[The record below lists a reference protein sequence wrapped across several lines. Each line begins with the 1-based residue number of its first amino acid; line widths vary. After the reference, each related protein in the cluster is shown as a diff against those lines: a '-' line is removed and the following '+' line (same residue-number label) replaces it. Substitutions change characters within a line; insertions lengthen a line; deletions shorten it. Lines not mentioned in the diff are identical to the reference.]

1 MKSDPRIRNAI
12 DESLSSVH
20 FDGRDMH
27 AVLRAAR
34 QREQASAPRRHARW
48 DWALATAMLMI
59 VLVPLSL
66 FALRANRTQT
76 ADIHTLAGVGQGT
89 VSAAATAQADSTHS
103 AQAAALSESDAI
115 RIARACF
122 EAECDTSV
130 FTFEE
135 YAVSVRFADD
145 ACTVLMTSVYDNGC
159 TFEVVISLPS
169 GTVGSFSDPRQA
181 TVPSGI
187 RHDSAEVQTWYDK
200 YGAMLYTWPMDEQ
213 AEFSRRY
220 EGAALRMPHE
230 GEPQPE
236 ALLSSLLPV
245 CADMLGL
252 PQDELTLYPMLY
264 SETASADGQARYLVY
279 CCRTGDSAQPLLLA
293 TLLAVDGAVESIR
306 PLSAAQEQNADIEY
320 SQQSGAAR

>member
-20 FDGRDMH
+20 FDERNIR

-34 QREQASAPRRHARW
+34 RQDTSPAPRRHARW
-48 DWALATAMLMI
+48 DWALATAMMMI

-76 ADIHTLAGVGQGT
+76 ADIRALAGVSQDALPV
-89 VSAAATAQADSTHS
+89 VSSAPADS

-135 YAVSVRFADD
+135 YAVSVHFYEDT
-145 ACTVLMTSVYDNGC
+145 CIVLMKSVYDNGC

-187 RHDSAEVQTWYDK
+187 RHDSVEVQTWYDK
-200 YGAMLYTWPMDEQ
+200 YGPMLYAWPMDEQ

-220 EGAALRMPHE
+220 EGAALRMPRE
-230 GEPQPE
+230 GEPDPD
-236 ALLSSLLPV
+236 ALCSTLLPV
-245 CADMLGL
+245 CANTLGL

-264 SETASADGQARYLVY
+264 SEAASADGQARYLVY
-279 CCRTGDSAQPLLLA
+279 CCRTGDSAKPLLLA
-293 TLLAVDGAVESIR
+293 TLRAADGAIESFQL
-306 PLSAAQEQNADIEY
+306 LSAAEEIEEEINSEQEAYPDP
-320 SQQSGAAR
+320 R

>member
-34 QREQASAPRRHARW
+34 QRDRASAPRRRARW
-48 DWALATAMLMI
+48 DWALATAMLMV

-76 ADIHTLAGVGQGT
+76 ADIHTLAGIGQDA
-89 VSAAATAQADSTHS
+89 VSASPTAQADSTHS

-135 YAVSVRFADD
+135 YAVSVRFAAD

-220 EGAALRMPHE
+220 EGAALRMPRA
-230 GEPQPE
+230 GEPEPD
-236 ALLSSLLPV
+236 ALLASLLPI

-252 PQDELTLYPMLY
+252 TQDELTLYPMLY
-264 SETASADGQARYLVY
+264 SETASSDGQARYLVY
-279 CCRTGDSAQPLLLA
+279 CCHTDDPAAPLLLA
-293 TLLAVDGAVESIR
+293 TLRAADGSIESIQ
-306 PLSAAQEQNADIEY
+306 PLSSAGEVDVEINSASLDKH
-320 SQQSGAAR
+320 

>member
-1 MKSDPRIRNAI
+1 MKSDPRIRSAI

-20 FDGRDMH
+20 FDARDMH

-34 QREQASAPRRHARW
+34 RRDHAPAPRRRARW

-76 ADIHTLAGVGQGT
+76 ADIRTLAAVGQDT
-89 VSAAATAQADSTHS
+89 PAVSSASTAQADSTNPP
-103 AQAAALSESDAI
+103 QTAALSESDAI

-145 ACTVLMTSVYDNGC
+145 TCTVRMESVYDNGC

-169 GTVGSFSDPRQA
+169 GAVASFSDPRLA

-187 RHDSAEVQTWYDK
+187 RHDSIEVQTWYDK
-200 YGAMLYTWPMDEQ
+200 LGPMRYTWPMDEQ

-220 EGAALRMPHE
+220 EGAALRMPRA
-230 GEPQPE
+230 GEPEPD
-236 ALLSSLLPV
+236 ALLASLLPI

-252 PQDELTLYPMLY
+252 TQDELTLYPMLY
-264 SETASADGQARYLVY
+264 SETASSDGQARYLVY
-279 CCRTGDSAQPLLLA
+279 CCHTDDPAAPLLLA
-293 TLLAVDGAVESIR
+293 TLRAADGSIESIQ
-306 PLSAAQEQNADIEY
+306 PLSSAGEVDVEINSASLDK
-320 SQQSGAAR
+320 R

>member
-1 MKSDPRIRNAI
+1 MKSDPRIRSAI

-34 QREQASAPRRHARW
+34 HREHTPAPRRRARW

-76 ADIHTLAGVGQGT
+76 ADIRTLAGIGQDT
-89 VSAAATAQADSTHS
+89 VSAAPTAQADST
-103 AQAAALSESDAI
+103 QAAVLSESDAI

-145 ACTVLMTSVYDNGC
+145 ACTVRMESVYDNGC

-169 GTVGSFSDPRQA
+169 GTVSSFSDPRLA
-181 TVPSGI
+181 TVPAGI
-187 RHDSAEVQTWYDK
+187 RHESIEVQTWYDK
-200 YGAMLYTWPMDEQ
+200 LGPMLYTWPMDEQ

-220 EGAALRMPHE
+220 EGAALRMPRE
-230 GEPQPE
+230 GEPDTD
-236 ALLSSLLPV
+236 ALLASLLPV

-252 PQDELTLYPMLY
+252 VQGELTLYPMLY
-264 SETASADGQARYLVY
+264 SETASADGQARYLIY
-279 CCRTGDSAQPLLLA
+279 CCRTDDPAKPLLLA
-293 TLLAVDGAVESIR
+293 TLHAADGSIESIQ
-306 PLSAAQEQNADIEY
+306 PLSAAQEQNVEIE
-320 SQQSGAAR
+320 SSGQSGAAR